1 MSRDGSPRVRCY
13 AGPTGLE
20 AIEHIVREAAHW
32 LAADGVVVVE
42 IGETQGEAVAALARA
57 AGFTDVTDPP
67 RPRRPRP
74 HPHRLP
80 PP

>member
-1 MSRDGSPRVRCY
+1 MGARECTLH

-42 IGETQGEAVAALARA
+42 IGETHGDAVAALARA
-57 AGFTDVTDPP
+57 AGFTDVTVHQDLAA
-67 RPRRPRP
+67 RDRILTASR
-74 HPHRLP
+74 HL
-80 PP
+80 